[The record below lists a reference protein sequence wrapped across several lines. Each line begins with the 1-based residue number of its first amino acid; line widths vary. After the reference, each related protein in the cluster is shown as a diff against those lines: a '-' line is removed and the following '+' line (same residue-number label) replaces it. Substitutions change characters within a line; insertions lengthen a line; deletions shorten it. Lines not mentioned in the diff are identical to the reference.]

1 MFQILKQ
8 NPVAAVFAVLM
19 HLVIILFL
27 VIGVDWLE
35 KPEQPASQVEV
46 VQARVVD
53 AAKIDAEVQ
62 KLKQAEVQQQA
73 RKAATQRKEE
83 QRLAELKRKQEQEK
97 KRIAELERKREQEQA
112 RLAKA
117 EQERQEA
124 EAKQKAEAEKR
135 RKAEEEKKR
144 LAAAEA
150 KKREAEEA
158 KRKAAE
164 AQQRREAELQ
174 AQVEAERNAGEVAR
188 YMGAIRDKVTR
199 TWLRPAGIGSGLKCT
214 LSIRM
219 APGGAVLAA
228 TVLQSSGNEAF
239 DRSAVAAV
247 LKADPLPVP
256 DGNLFEQFRDIHF
269 DFHPEEG

>member
-19 HLVIILFL
+19 HLAIILFL
-27 VIGVDWLE
+27 LVGVDWLK
-35 KPEQPASQVEV
+35 KPEPTVGQVEV

-53 AAKIDAEVQ
+53 AAKVDAEVQ
-62 KLKQAEVQQQA
+62 RLKQAEAQQQA
-73 RKAATQRKEE
+73 RKVATQRQEE

-97 KRIAELERKREQEQA
+97 KHIAELEKKRALEQE

-124 EAKQKAEAEKR
+124 EAKHKAEEEKR

-144 LAAAEA
+144 LAAEA
-150 KKREAEEA
+150 KKRKAEEA
-158 KRKAAE
+158 KRQAAE
-164 AQQRREAELQ
+164 EQKRREAELQ
-174 AQVEAERNAGEVAR
+174 AQMEAERNAGEVAR
-188 YMGAIRDKVTR
+188 YMGAIREKVTR
-199 TWLRPAGIGSGLKCT
+199 TWLRPAGIGAGLKC
-214 LSIRM
+214 LLRIRM

-256 DGNLFEQFRDIHF
+256 DGNLFDQFRDIRF

>member
-19 HLVIILFL
+19 HLAIILFL
-27 VIGVDWLE
+27 VVGVDWLK
-35 KPEQPASQVEV
+35 KPEQPAGQVEV

-53 AAKIDAEVQ
+53 AAKVDAEVR
-62 KLKQAEVQQQA
+62 KLQQAEAQQQA
-73 RKAATQRKEE
+73 QKAATQRKEE
-83 QRLAELKRKQEQEK
+83 QRLADLKRKQEQERK
-97 KRIAELERKREQEQA
+97 QIAELERKRKLEQE

-117 EQERQEA
+117 EQERQAA
-124 EAKQKAEAEKR
+124 EAK
-135 RKAEEEKKR
+135 RKAEEERKR
-144 LAAAEA
+144 KAEDERKRQAAEA
-150 KKREAEEA
+150 KKRQEEEA
-158 KRKAAE
+158 RRKAAE
-164 AQQRREAELQ
+164 EQKRREAELQ
-174 AQVEAERNAGEVAR
+174 AQMEAERNAGEVAR
-188 YMGAIRDKVTR
+188 YMGAIREKVTR
-199 TWLRPAGIGSGLKCT
+199 TWLRPAGIGAGLKC
-214 LSIRM
+214 LLRIRM

-256 DGNLFEQFRDIHF
+256 EGGLFEQFRDIHF